1 MAFNFNTE
9 EQTVEEFLNKVPY
22 HAMKDELIKLGI
34 DSVWK
39 GGRKKADMI
48 KEAVEKYDAIKKA
61 IAETSEDAPVE
72 VIEEK
77 VVEIIDKKKEE
88 ERKEVLRK
96 EYILSEPQRLMYTLL
111 KNRHVKEGALD
122 KASVIASKE
131 KLVKKNGNPKII
143 SYQIDAHDMILK
155 NYE

>member
-77 VVEIIDKKKEE
+77 VVEIIDKKK
-88 ERKEVLRK
+88 
-96 EYILSEPQRLMYTLL
+96 
-111 KNRHVKEGALD
+111 
-122 KASVIASKE
+122 
-131 KLVKKNGNPKII
+131 
-143 SYQIDAHDMILK
+143 
-155 NYE
+155 